1 MRIIIVGGGVVGSS
15 LAQHLL
21 KDDHKLALIEMDAGL
36 CETLSQKLD
45 VQILQGSGSSPENL
59 RQAGVTGA
67 DMVVAVTPND
77 EVNLVV
83 CALAAQH
90 DVPQRIARLRS
101 PEFTSE
107 NALVDLESL
116 GVTSVIHP
124 EKVMA
129 DQILQFVT
137 TPHAV
142 ESANF
147 EEGRVLLR
155 GFTMREHMPMCGK
168 TPSEIRQEIAPA
180 VVLFA
185 AIRRGRT
192 GMIPTGNTRF
202 EPGDI
207 VYTLFPRD
215 SLEPFLRLVG
225 QEKKKSRKL
234 IVTGDS
240 YASVQVAERL
250 EKSDHHVTFVSPDYK
265 QAELIAGK
273 FGSLEVIHG
282 DCTEVDF
289 LREINVD
296 AASFFIALSDTD
308 DYNIMSALLAK
319 AEGAHEVV
327 ATTTETRHGRLFN
340 SIGID
345 HVINPRLTAARAILD
360 IIARGHIG
368 AVVEL
373 SNIDIEAARY
383 IVEDESD
390 IVGTK
395 VKNIAKKF
403 KAGAIIGIIVRD
415 NRIILPD
422 GETVIQADDHIIVI
436 THHKHLSTLSKL
448 FRPRGGL
455 FG

>member
-1 MRIIIVGGGVVGSS
+1 MRIVIVGGGVVGSS

-21 KDDHKLALIEMDAGL
+21 QDNHKLSLIETDSTL
-36 CETLSQKLD
+36 CESLAQKLD
-45 VQILQGSGSSPENL
+45 VQILSGSGSSPELL
-59 RQAGVTGA
+59 RAAGIAGA

-90 DVPQRIARLRS
+90 QVPQRIARLRS
-101 PEFTSE
+101 QELTRPD
-107 NALVDLESL
+107 AAVDLQAL

-129 DQILQFVT
+129 DQILQFVN

-147 EEGRVLLR
+147 ENGKVLLR
-155 GFTMREHMPMCGK
+155 GYRVKPHMPLCGK
-168 TPSEIRQEIAPA
+168 TPLEIRQQIAPA

-185 AIRRGRT
+185 AIKRGRQ

-202 EPGDI
+202 EADDI
-207 VYTLFPRD
+207 VYTLFPRE
-215 SLEPFLRLVG
+215 SLDPFLNLVG
-225 QEKKKSRKL
+225 TEQKKSRKL

-240 YASVQVAERL
+240 YASVQVADRL
-250 EKSDHHVTFVSPDYK
+250 ESTDHHVTFVSPDYK
-265 QAELIAGK
+265 QAELIAGQ
-273 FGSLEVIHG
+273 FGKLEVIHG
-282 DCTEVDF
+282 DCTEIDF
-289 LREINVD
+289 LREINVN

-345 HVINPRLTAARAILD
+345 HVINPRQSSARAILD

-373 SNIDIEAARY
+373 SQIDIEAARY
-383 IVEDESD
+383 IVEQESG
-390 IVGTK
+390 IVGSR

-415 NRIILPD
+415 NKIILPD
-422 GETVIQADDHIIVI
+422 GETEIQADDHIIVI
-436 THHKHLSTLSKL
+436 TQHKHLATLSKL
-448 FRPRGGL
+448 FKPRGL

>member
-1 MRIIIVGGGVVGSS
+1 VIR
-15 LAQHLL
+15 
-21 KDDHKLALIEMDAGL
+21 
-36 CETLSQKLD
+36 
-45 VQILQGSGSSPENL
+45 
-59 RQAGVTGA
+59 
-67 DMVVAVTPND
+67 
-77 EVNLVV
+77 
-83 CALAAQH
+83 AA
-90 DVPQRIARLRS
+90 
-101 PEFTSE
+101 
-107 NALVDLESL
+107 
-116 GVTSVIHP
+116 
-124 EKVMA
+124 
-129 DQILQFVT
+129 
-137 TPHAV
+137 
-142 ESANF
+142 
-147 EEGRVLLR
+147 
-155 GFTMREHMPMCGK
+155 
-168 TPSEIRQEIAPA
+168 
-180 VVLFA
+180 
-185 AIRRGRT
+185 RGRQ

-202 EPGDI
+202 EPGDV
-207 VYTLFPRD
+207 VYSLFPRE
-215 SLEPFLRLVG
+215 SLEPFLGLVG
-225 QEKKKSRKL
+225 QEKKKKRKL

-250 EKSDHHVTFVSPDYK
+250 ENSDHHVTFVSPDYE
-265 QAELIAGK
+265 QAEIIAGK

-327 ATTTETRHGRLFN
+327 ATTTETRHDRLFN

-373 SNIDIEAARY
+373 SHIDIEAARY
-383 IVEDESD
+383 IVEEESG
-390 IVGTK
+390 IVGKK

-403 KAGAIIGIIVRD
+403 KAGAIIGIIVRQ

-422 GETVIQADDHIIVI
+422 GETEIQADDHIIVI

>member
-21 KDDHKLALIEMDAGL
+21 RDNHKLALIEMDSGL
-36 CETLSQKLD
+36 CDNLSQKLD

-59 RQAGVTGA
+59 RQAGIAGA

-90 DVPQRIARLRS
+90 KVPQRIARLRS
-101 PEFTSE
+101 AEFTSD
-107 NALVDLESL
+107 NAMVDLESL

-129 DQILQFVT
+129 DQILQYVT
-137 TPHAV
+137 TPHAE

-155 GFTMREHMPMCGK
+155 GFQMREHMPMCGK
-168 TPSEIRQEIAPA
+168 TPSEIRQDIAPS

-185 AIRRGRT
+185 AIRRGRS

-202 EPGDI
+202 EAGDV

-215 SLEPFLRLVG
+215 SLEPFLKLVG
-225 QEKKKSRKL
+225 QEKRKKRKL

-250 EKSDHHVTFVSPDYK
+250 EKSEHHVTFVSPDYH
-265 QAELIAGK
+265 QAEIIAGK
-273 FGSLEVIHG
+273 FGNLEVIHG

-289 LREINVD
+289 LREINAD

-319 AEGAHEVV
+319 AEGAHEVI

-383 IVEDESD
+383 VVEEKSD
-390 IVGTK
+390 IVGKK
-395 VKNIAKKF
+395 VKHIAKKF
-403 KAGAIIGIIVRD
+403 QAGAIIGIIVRD

-422 GETVIQADDHIIVI
+422 GETEIQAEDHIIVI
-436 THHKHLSTLSKL
+436 THHKHLNTLSKL